1 MSRLYAAIKRL
12 AKTGDRAAIG
22 TVIGYAGDGRYLVE
36 VAGQEYE
43 VPAAGDAQAMA
54 GQRVAVVVSKQL
66 GRPIVMLGVVRA

>member
-12 AKTGDRAAIG
+12 AQSGDRAAIG
-22 TVIGYAGDGRYLVE
+22 TVVGYAGDGCYVVE

-43 VPAAGDAQAMA
+43 VPAAGDVQAMA

-66 GRPIVMLGVVRA
+66 GRPVVMLGAVRV